1 MKTNSHINSQG
12 KASNLR
18 FNQIKKSNPL
28 VGGDNRSNH
37 RSDIVGVPPT
47 DIPRRRLGNINHQRT
62 CDNLLDFNTLK
73 TYDYE
78 II

>member
-12 KASNLR
+12 KASSLR
-18 FNQIKKSNPL
+18 LQPNKKNNPL
-28 VGGDNRSNH
+28 VGRDIRSNNRS
-37 RSDIVGVPPT
+37 DLVGFPPT
-47 DIPRRRLGNINHQRT
+47 DIPRYRLGNINHQRT
-62 CDNLLDFNTLK
+62 CDNLLDINFLK